1 LKFSKIFSPK
11 GRLYGKGLKEVFM
24 FISLIQKR
32 RSIRKFLNKKVETE
46 KVDMLVEA
54 ALRSPSSMGRN
65 PWEFVFVTDQSLLE
79 KLSRAKPHG
88 SAFLKNAPLGVVVCA
103 DPDTSDVW
111 IEDASIAAIF
121 LHLAA
126 ESIGLASCWI
136 QLRERMHDQTKT
148 SEDYVSEIL
157 DIPSRLKI
165 ECIIAVG
172 YPDEKKRPHKK
183 EELQYDKVN
192 LDMYGKS
199 G

>member
-1 LKFSKIFSPK
+1 
-11 GRLYGKGLKEVFM
+11 M

-32 RSIRKFLNKKVETE
+32 RSIRKFQKKKVETE

-65 PWEFVFVTDQSLLE
+65 PWEFVFVTDQLLLE
-79 KLSRAKPHG
+79 KLSRSKPHG
-88 SAFLKNAPLGVVVCA
+88 SAFLKNAPLGIVVCA

-148 SEDYVSEIL
+148 SADYVSETL
-157 DIPSRLKI
+157 DIPSRLNI

-172 YPDEKKRPHKK
+172 YPDEKKHPHKK
-183 EELQYDKVN
+183 EELQFNKVH

-199 G
+199 S